1 MRNELVFAGLALVL
15 AAGAASASGVT
26 PGRQQLANQLG
37 VDAAAYSAA
46 ELTQLQGARRDN
58 DKAAYDVLLSHGTV
72 RGKDTT
78 SVGKAQIAAQ
88 IGVDPAEF
96 TTAEL
101 IQLTEAKRSGDL
113 QAVTFYLKHENRND
127 YYFPQ
132 PEHGSDN

>member
-58 DKAAYDVLLSHGTV
+58 DKAAYDALLSRSTTRAEGTV
-72 RGKDTT
+72 
-78 SVGKAQIAAQ
+78 SAGKAQIAAQ
-88 IGVDPAEF
+88 IGVDPADF

-101 IQLTEAKRSGDL
+101 VRLTHAKRSADL
-113 QAVTFYLKHENRND
+113 QAVNFYLKHENRND
-127 YYFPQ
+127 IYFPQ
-132 PEHGSDN
+132 PQRGRDN